1 LLHHRQVVTRAP
13 VLHDASITDSM
24 DVHVVNAEA
33 TPARGK
39 YTHRWVFERA
49 GVSAAAGH
57 AVDHG
62 ITTDDLVFDVEPEIG
77 KRSTPGSHDRADES
91 TGLCAAV
98 TKVSRSRRRRS
109 RRRPPGSLGSTDP

>member
-1 LLHHRQVVTRAP
+1 
-13 VLHDASITDSM
+13 M

-77 KRSTPGSHDRADES
+77 KRSTPGSHDRPDES

-98 TKVSRSRRRRS
+98 TEVLEVVAEEVVDGRQVPSVPQTRE
-109 RRRPPGSLGSTDP
+109 